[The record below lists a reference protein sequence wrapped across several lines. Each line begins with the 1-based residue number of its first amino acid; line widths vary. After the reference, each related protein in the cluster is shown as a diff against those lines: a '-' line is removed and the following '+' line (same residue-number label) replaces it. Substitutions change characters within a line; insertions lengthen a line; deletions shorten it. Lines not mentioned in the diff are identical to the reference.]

1 VIIDLEGQA
10 GSQSDHS
17 NQVERWPVAR
27 RSGGHRDVGQD
38 VSTELQRQ
46 DAARVSPKFDLQAG
60 AHFLTWG
67 RRSQQTAMG
76 AKIIGFILYLAL
88 SYGVIFALISKR
100 FRSGWNIGEQRV
112 RAAVLIAMAVII
124 AVGTML
130 VGPLPMVL
138 LVVALVAFIDY
149 IRSSETLAAT
159 ATDST
164 PDWRL
169 LPSLIGTIG
178 WLKRELTIASA
189 HRGVDRVRLLAPS
202 LLGSIP
208 SLKRI
213 LATASAYHGID
224 RHLAPSLLR
233 SIASLNGMMAT
244 ASAYHGVDRIRS
256 LVFPAARSA
265 LATGVAR
272 LSGHV
277 CSLTRK
283 PARDSHL
290 NACNAD
296 QPPAAP
302 APPDKVQPPPPPLPL
317 AEGHGL
323 YAVRAALAP
332 PKPAGRMP
340 TRDEARRL
348 LDHLEGRAFEALNP
362 DHQNTNQVRDNAA
375 RSLSDMGHADEALG
389 HSQAAEASHKQ
400 VLGPDHC
407 YSKDSAGLSTRGQ
420 CVVEGNEGPPL
431 PPPTR
436 STTTKEVG
444 NETKGIRILARS
456 KLEKVQQPSLELT
469 PNPPLAKAEVTEIQR
484 KFEEVW
490 TLYARRGKSEA
501 QALSASS
508 SSRVGAAA
516 PWRPTPGTAP
526 R

>member
-1 VIIDLEGQA
+1 
-10 GSQSDHS
+10 
-17 NQVERWPVAR
+17 
-27 RSGGHRDVGQD
+27 
-38 VSTELQRQ
+38 
-46 DAARVSPKFDLQAG
+46 
-60 AHFLTWG
+60 
-67 RRSQQTAMG
+67 MG

-100 FRSGWNIGEQRV
+100 FRSGWDIGEQRV

-130 VGPLPMVL
+130 VGPLPMLL

-208 SLKRI
+208 SLKRT
-213 LATASAYHGID
+213 LATASTHHGVERV

-233 SIASLNGMMAT
+233 AIASLKRMLAT
-244 ASAYHGVDRIRS
+244 ASAHHGVDRIRS
-256 LVFPAARSA
+256 LVFPAARRA
-265 LATGVAR
+265 LAVGVAR

-283 PARDSHL
+283 PAPDSDS

-302 APPDKVQPPPPPLPL
+302 APPDKVQPPPPPLTL

-332 PKPAGRMP
+332 PKAAGRMP

-348 LDHLEGRAFEALNP
+348 LDHLEGRTFEALVSEHP
-362 DHQNTNQVRDNAA
+362 NTNRVRDNAA
-375 RSLSDMGHADEALG
+375 RVLSDMIQADEVLA
-389 HSQAAEASHKQ
+389 HSQPAEASHKK
-400 VLGPDHC
+400 VLGPDHHW
-407 YSKDSAGLSTRGQ
+407 SKDFAGRSTRGQ

-431 PPPTR
+431 PPPKL
-436 STTTKEVG
+436 STTTKEAG
-444 NETKGIRILARS
+444 DETKGVRILARS
-456 KLEKVQQPSLELT
+456 KLEKVQQLSLDPT

-490 TLYARRGKSEA
+490 YARRGKSEA

-508 SSRVGAAA
+508 SSRAGAGA
-516 PWRPTPGTAP
+516 PHRGVPTPWIAA